1 MIVTINTID
10 DKKEKLLAVCNITV
24 DPGDISEKQILQAY
38 SDVLPA
44 CFQDAK
50 RNHGTLADVFAKAS
64 EAVCAKYP
72 GTMVLSVNDDRKKS
86 NPKCSLNLELS
97 QEFKLF
103 L

>member
-50 RNHGTLADVFAKAS
+50 RNHGT
-64 EAVCAKYP
+64 
-72 GTMVLSVNDDRKKS
+72 
-86 NPKCSLNLELS
+86 
-97 QEFKLF
+97 
-103 L
+103 

>member
-24 DPGDISEKQILQAY
+24 DLGDISEKQILQAY

-64 EAVCAKYP
+64 EEVCGKYP
-72 GTMVLSVNDDRKKS
+72 EIVVLSVNDDRKKS

-97 QEFKLF
+97 
-103 L
+103 